1 MCAMAG
7 PTVPQEFLKAENV
20 GLRLLLEQAG
30 IDARTLL
37 AQAGIEA
44 EQREAADKLQKL
56 ILEELHHRIK
66 NTLATVSAIASQ
78 SLRTATSIEHGQ
90 QAIESRLQA
99 LGRAHDLLLQVRW
112 SSASLAHIVAGAT
125 EPYDSKGMGKFSIQ
139 GPDLKINS
147 GAVIA
152 LAMTFNELCTN
163 TTKFGALSVPAG
175 RIEITWSI
183 DQANERL
190 HLTWIE
196 KGGPPVHPPTRRSF
210 GTRMIETL
218 GKQLNGKV
226 EMAYP
231 PSGFAYAL
239 DVPLASLKPVD

>member
-1 MCAMAG
+1 MAG
-7 PTVPQEFLKAENV
+7 PTIPQEFLKAENV

-30 IDARTLL
+30 IDARALL
-37 AQAGIEA
+37 AQAGIDA
-44 EQREAADKLQKL
+44 AQRETADRLQKL

-66 NTLATVSAIASQ
+66 NTLAMVSAIASQ

-90 QAIESRLQA
+90 HAIESRLQA

-112 SSASLAHIVAGAT
+112 SSANLAHIVKGAT
-125 EPYDSKGMGKFSIQ
+125 EPFDNEGEGKISIQ
-139 GPDLKINS
+139 GPDFKMTA

-152 LAMTFNELCTN
+152 LAMTLNELCTN
-163 TTKFGALSVPAG
+163 ATKFGALSLPAG
-175 RIEITWSI
+175 RIEIAWSI
-183 DQANERL
+183 DTGNERL
-190 HLTWIE
+190 HLTWTE
-196 KGGPPVHPPTRRSF
+196 KGGPDVHPPARRSF

-231 PSGFAYAL
+231 PSGFVYAL
-239 DVPLASLKPVD
+239 DVPLASLKPAD